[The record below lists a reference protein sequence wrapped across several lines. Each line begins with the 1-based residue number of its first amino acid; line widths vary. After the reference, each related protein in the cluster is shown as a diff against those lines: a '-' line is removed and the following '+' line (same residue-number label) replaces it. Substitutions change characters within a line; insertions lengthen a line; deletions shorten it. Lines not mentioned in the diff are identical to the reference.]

1 MGKRWSVVALVM
13 VSIMVTTLGTRI
25 ANAIWD
31 SSKAVRIKASGI
43 ENSTLIIG
51 THLIHLSALTDELY
65 EIAYQSAA
73 DSQQM
78 EMYYKSELAD
88 GVWIDLGRAESVL
101 DLTNAGNKGVSD
113 TVIEGLYF
121 EYHTK
126 SDGIT
131 YDLRTKEAVCVYDII
146 NPYDL
151 ETMEELEPL
160 KNQYQMINEQIE
172 NDETLKPLRN
182 KIMKFFANEVKD
194 DYTEEC
200 GKQLEALYRY
210 WKILNDNNGSD
221 GAKEVVNKVMSKVDS
236 VRRAYVLEQVGV
248 LLDDLSETLN
258 AKAEKKE
265 DDEENDEED
274 GDEEQ
279 SDTSITET
287 LTSIYS
293 SVENIENSYIE
304 QSGNMLME
312 GITVLSK
319 TEYEESIH
327 LINHAMNQLDS
338 ECDIDVDNLSVIYN
352 VNEGVIVDRT
362 YERTY
367 LTDNLMKRGEAA
379 FQSALAAGIN
389 DEYRRE
395 LNKNSSRVIL
405 NNITAENKSKIAG
418 IKGELEFIVEAA
430 LERSDSDAG
439 INLIEEKLNGMGD
452 FKSVVPFDAF
462 QESAMKEVEDYREW
476 LENKLKDLKNNTQTG
491 EDELG
496 KLYEEKQDLQQEKMQ
511 ALDNNNLD
519 EANRLDTLIA
529 QKDEKIEE
537 LEEKLAEEISEI
549 SEEIAELKKQLE
561 NNNTD
566 ALRNKLEQ
574 QVAELETKL
583 ADTNTKAQD
592 GSRISAVA
600 ELKKS
605 AMEAIAAATN
615 SMSKDEAAGIIQ
627 NALEGLEIFL
637 DTNTKQVYDAL
648 KDIYSSLITEKYLN
662 DSNAYDELIEQIESL
677 INDNI
682 ELLSNMDNQSS
693 VLSSD
698 ELNTLMKDM
707 AQRIQNGESLG
718 DNSEDTSA
726 ISLNQ
731 KEAESALLVG
741 LAQYADCV
749 KDNNAN
755 TTLEL
760 YAEKALNSGNERVFK
775 TISSTAG
782 IEYIPAKSVA
792 LATGYRYIWN
802 DTFKTATLALGAKY
816 YAFTAFSDRVVRS
829 SDTGQYDVL
838 THANEFKGTVYI
850 NNDYVYQEFGYDIYN
865 LGNTGYAVL
874 VNEAVLKQ
882 ASQISDVL
890 INEK

>member
-1 MGKRWSVVALVM
+1 MFKHKRIIVLALIIASV
-13 VSIMVTTLGTRI
+13 IVTILGTRI
-25 ANAIWD
+25 VNAIWD
-31 SSKAVRIKASGI
+31 SNKAVRIKASDI

-88 GVWIDLGRAESVL
+88 GVWVDLGSAESVL

-131 YDLRTKEAVCVYDII
+131 YDLRSKGAVCIYDII

-182 KIMKFFANEVKD
+182 KIMKFFANKVED

-200 GKQLEALYRY
+200 DKQMEALYRY

-221 GAKEVVNKVMSKVDS
+221 GAKEVANKVMSKVDS
-236 VRRAYVLEQVGV
+236 VRRAYVLEQVGA
-248 LLDDLSETLN
+248 LLDDLSEKLN
-258 AKAEKKE
+258 AKTEKKE
-265 DDEENDEED
+265 ESDDAEDEEEEA
-274 GDEEQ
+274 DEEQ
-279 SDTSITET
+279 NATSITET

-304 QSGNMLME
+304 QSGNMLLE

-327 LINHAMNQLDS
+327 LINHAMNRLDS

-367 LTDNLMKRGEAA
+367 LTDNLIKRGEAA
-379 FQSALAAGIN
+379 FQSALAVGIN
-389 DEYRRE
+389 DDYRRE
-395 LNKNSSRVIL
+395 LSKNSSRVIL
-405 NNITAENKSKIAG
+405 NNIVTENKSKTAG
-418 IKGELEFIVEAA
+418 IKGELEFIMEAA
-430 LERSDSDAG
+430 LERLDSDAG
-439 INLIEEKLNGMGD
+439 INLIVEKLNEIGN

-462 QESAMKEVEDYREW
+462 QESAIKEVENYREW
-476 LENKLKDLKNNTQTG
+476 LENKLKDLKNNTQT

-496 KLYEEKQDLQQEKMQ
+496 KLYDEKQDLQQEKME

-519 EANRLDTLIA
+519 EANRLNTLLA
-529 QKDEKIEE
+529 QKDEKIAE
-537 LEEKLAEEISEI
+537 LEDKLAEEISEI
-549 SEEIAELKKQLE
+549 SEQIAELKKQLE

-566 ALRNKLEQ
+566 ALRSKLEQ

-583 ADTNTKAQD
+583 AEANTKAKD

-605 AMEAIAAATN
+605 AMEAIASATN
-615 SMSKDEAAGIIQ
+615 SIDKNEATGVIG
-627 NALEGLEIFL
+627 NALDGLEIFL

-648 KDIYSSLITEKYLN
+648 KNIYSSLITEKYLN
-662 DSNAYDELIEQIESL
+662 DFDEYDSLIKQIETL

-682 ELLSNMDNQSS
+682 DLLSNIDNPSS

-698 ELNTLMKDM
+698 ELTTLIEDM
-707 AQRIQNGESLG
+707 TQRIQNGENIS
-718 DNSEDTSA
+718 TSPL
-726 ISLNQ
+726 SQ
-731 KEAESALLVG
+731 KETESALLAG
-741 LAQYADCV
+741 LAQYADAV
-749 KDNNAN
+749 KDSDVNAI
-755 TTLEL
+755 LEL
-760 YAEKALNSGNERVFK
+760 YAEKALNSGNEQIFK
-775 TISSTAG
+775 IISGTAG

-792 LATGYRYIWN
+792 LAAGYRYIWN

-829 SDTGQYDVL
+829 SNTDQYDML

-850 NNDYVYQEFGYDIYN
+850 NSDYIYQEFDYDVYS
-865 LGNTGYAVL
+865 LGDTGYAVL

-882 ASQISDVL
+882 ASQVSDVL